1 MRTLQQ
7 IENNNEV
14 PNRNRFIELVTVP
27 RNRRAAV
34 GSLILMYALVFPR
47 R

>member
-1 MRTLQQ
+1 MHTLQQ

-27 RNRRAAV
+27 QNRRAAV
-34 GSLILMYALVFPR
+34 GSLILMYVLISPR
-47 R
+47 W